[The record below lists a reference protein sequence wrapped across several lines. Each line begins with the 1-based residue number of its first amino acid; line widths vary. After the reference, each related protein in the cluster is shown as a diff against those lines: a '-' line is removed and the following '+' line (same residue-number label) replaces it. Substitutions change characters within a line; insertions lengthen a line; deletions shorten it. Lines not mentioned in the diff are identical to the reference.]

1 MNAAF
6 KRVSQHREKERLF
19 AQDDISSCAKM
30 KCHLVQTNALF
41 LYAERRV

>member
-19 AQDDISSCAKM
+19 AQDDISSCANNVRILIKDM
-30 KCHLVQTNALF
+30 NV
-41 LYAERRV
+41 